1 MLDTLEAV
9 AGAEVAARVT
19 ERPDAAI
26 ERIVTTWPGQI
37 ITPRAEALGFAPN
50 RDFAEI
56 VREYMDSLTTG

>member
-1 MLDTLEAV
+1 
-9 AGAEVAARVT
+9 VAARVT

-56 VREYMDSLTTG
+56 VREHMDSLARS